1 MCSMRCASY
10 RCSADPWPE
19 PAVGGTCVAGNFLM
33 HRQAALLLYFVRQAA
48 GSSGYFRHNNQD
60 LGTLG
65 KGTRVSLMAIRQWIR
80 MGNGLIWLPAI
91 AVGVLLA
98 GCTSTQKSSVGVVD
112 RNHSGANSA
121 VQRQPVT
128 SGQYRVQRGDTL
140 YSIAFRFGWDWKALA
155 ARNGIPAPYV
165 IRPGQIIRFDGQ
177 PGQTRPTAV
186 ATAPVVTNPRTGS
199 SVSSRP
205 PAPPQ
210 QPPVRPQSQP
220 QKTVATAPVSA
231 PNTSIPRSA
240 AGWVWPANGPLIGRF
255 SSNGSLNKGIDIAG
269 ELGQPVLAASDGS
282 VVYAGSGLRGYGEL
296 VIIKHS
302 DTYVSAYGHNRR
314 LLVREGQQVKVGQT
328 IAEMG
333 STGTDRVKLHF
344 EIRRQGKPVDPL
356 QYLPRR

>member
-1 MCSMRCASY
+1 M
-10 RCSADPWPE
+10 
-19 PAVGGTCVAGNFLM
+19 
-33 HRQAALLLYFVRQAA
+33 
-48 GSSGYFRHNNQD
+48 
-60 LGTLG
+60 
-65 KGTRVSLMAIRQWIR
+65 SLAIRQRIS
-80 MGNGLIWLPAI
+80 MGSAHGLLSVV
-91 AVGVLLA
+91 AVGLLLA
-98 GCTSTQKSSVGVVD
+98 GCASSPPGGVQVVD
-112 RNHSGANSA
+112 RNGRA
-121 VQRQPVT
+121 VSTQQRQPVT
-128 SGQYRVQRGDTL
+128 TGQYRVQRGDTL

-155 ARNGIPAPYV
+155 ARNNIPAPYV
-165 IRPGQIIRFDGQ
+165 IRPGQTIRFDGQ
-177 PGQTRPTAV
+177 SNSAPVRAV
-186 ATAPVVTNPRTGS
+186 ATAPVVT
-199 SVSSRP
+199 
-205 PAPPQ
+205 APPNRQ
-210 QPPVRPQSQP
+210 PAASQPVQGQPAKPVTPAQPPV
-220 QKTVATAPVSA
+220 ATTPATTPTLPV
-231 PNTSIPRSA
+231 NRSA
-240 AGWVWPANGPLIGRF
+240 TGWAWPANGAMIGRF